1 MAGLLDAAADDTF
14 FTDGMPPD
22 AAPSLYLGAASSEDA
37 TPSPPADAA
46 PPPAKDAAAAA
57 EAGFF
62 ERLAKGIGQAGM
74 VLSGGDPELAHL
86 TPEQQQSVGN
96 RALLHFG
103 LSMLAN
109 SGPSTTP
116 RNFGQILAAGLESA
130 GKVPTAYE
138 ELVNQRDTQR
148 ANTALKY
155 GALDVQRMSAAA
167 RLKQL
172 QIILQQIQGGKAAA
186 EGALSRIGQPGAKTG
201 EGAAPAPLTPF
212 VAPNLPEGVTPEE
225 DQAVRTVIGEAGG
238 ESPAGQQAVAATIKN
253 RAKAGGQSVTDVI
266 FTPNAYEPWNNPET
280 RKKLEAIDP
289 ASEQYQRILTT
300 AVRPIMSG
308 EAADPTGGAT
318 HFVNPAL
325 QKSLGRDM
333 PGWATGNRTT
343 IGNHEFYYPGYRAP
357 GGGVPAPGR
366 VQVAAITPRTQ
377 TDATP
382 ASTAPAASG
391 GQRATTTQAAGAPGQ
406 GAAAPPAA
414 ELPPALVT
422 PPELPKMDAPGLASV
437 QASRNDLDA
446 SHAARLRALAESP
459 NIHTAQQVSEEQ
471 KDYETQKLALD
482 NKARDIQTTFDNK
495 RREDAV
501 AYQLKIAEEDR
512 KRQSDIEAETRK
524 SQLQQQRELEVAR
537 QQAELD
543 LKKTHAGAVLAAD
556 QERLKGI
563 NTQADVA
570 RARQRDIE
578 VLKPIAA
585 SMGPANWI
593 ADTEVGKQ
601 LRNALVTLK
610 IGTPDQQAAMN
621 NQQLWDTLR
630 SGLFTDVH
638 VPGIGAQ
645 SDWEGRQ
652 LIAQWGSNAQNP
664 LDRLTAQSIAGQLAD
679 QRVNDAIDANNRF
692 RRPDKGLEGFDE
704 NRKTQ
709 SVFDRPPDNP
719 DDQTTQASYKA
730 KHPVGE
736 PYYSWAREPG
746 GKWQQVWTRNLL
758 NPKKGARP
766 FEYLSSSDVTAPAG
780 G

>member
-14 FTDGMPPD
+14 FPDGMPPD

-57 EAGFF
+57 EPGFF

-172 QIILQQIQGGKAAA
+172 QIILQQIQGGKNAA
-186 EGALSRIGQPGAKTG
+186 EGALSRIGQPGAQTG
-201 EGAAPAPLTPF
+201 EGAAPTPLTPF

-300 AVRPIMSG
+300 AVRPILSG

-318 HFVNPAL
+318 HFVNPVL
-325 QKSLGRDM
+325 QKSLGREM
-333 PGWATGNRTT
+333 PSWATGNRTT

-357 GGGVPAPGR
+357 GGGGPAPGR
-366 VQVAAITPRTQ
+366 VQVAAITPRTA
-377 TDATP
+377 TDGT
-382 ASTAPAASG
+382 TAAPP
-391 GQRATTTQAAGAPGQ
+391 AAGAPGQ
-406 GAAAPPAA
+406 GAAAPPPAA
-414 ELPPALVT
+414 LPPALVT

-482 NKARDIQTTFDNK
+482 NKARDIQNTFDDQ
-495 RREDAV
+495 RRKDAV

-512 KRQSDIEAETRK
+512 KRQSDIDTEERK
-524 SQLQQQRELEVAR
+524 NRLQQERELAVAR
-537 QQAELD
+537 QNAELD
-543 LKKTHAGAVLAAD
+543 LKKTKQGAILNAD
-556 QERLKGI
+556 TKRLEAI
-563 NTQADVA
+563 NTQADTA

-578 VLKPIAA
+578 ALRPIAA
-585 SMGPANWI
+585 SMGPANFLG
-593 ADTEVGKQ
+593 DTEVGKQ

-610 IGTPDQQAAMN
+610 IGTPDQQAAMS

-664 LDRLTAQSIAGQLAD
+664 LDRLTALAVINKLAD
-679 QRVNDAIDANNRF
+679 QRVNDAIDANKRF
-692 RRPDKGLEGFDE
+692 RGPDGLAGFDE
-704 NRKTQ
+704 TRQKN
-709 SVFDRPPDNP
+709 SVFDRPPDSP
-719 DDQTTQASYKA
+719 EDAAAQSAYKA
-730 KHPVGE
+730 RHPAGE
-736 PYYSWAREPG
+736 PYYSWAKG
-746 GKWQQVWTRNLL
+746 ADGKYQQVWTRNLL
-758 NPKKGARP
+758 QPRKGQRP
-766 FEYLSSSDVTAPAG
+766 FEYLAADPGAPAG